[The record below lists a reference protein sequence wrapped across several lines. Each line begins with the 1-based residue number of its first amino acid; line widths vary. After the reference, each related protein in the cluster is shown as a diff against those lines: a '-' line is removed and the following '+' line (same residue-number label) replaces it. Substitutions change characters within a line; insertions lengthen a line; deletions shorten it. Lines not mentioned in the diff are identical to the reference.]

1 MNSATF
7 AAHAILLTQPRM
19 KHLFPLL
26 GLGLLLGLSA
36 CSERGEDP
44 TRAAEELSQSQRR
57 NLLERM
63 DQLLSEVWDA
73 PEAVARQTQQLFPAG
88 AHSLLVEDEELRS
101 SWNYLRKA
109 QLLSQRVRQIQAECR
124 TTRYDRYQS
133 MITLSGSYSKPS
145 IEQVATDPSLLL
157 FRRTQLEAELR
168 AFLQQE
174 APSYKR
180 RFPQRE
186 AALERAVQ
194 QRGLAVL
201 DSTLATYPEFTGR
214 EAELEGSRWQQ
225 QGFRRG
231 ALIPGSY
238 SSYEW
243 LTTEPLGNSLSFG
256 AGHALS
262 LDYLQTP
269 KIYGNFPYGY
279 EAARIFDDYDS
290 RGTGEGGSIYGRGE
304 DWDSSRPQRY
314 YFGARYL
321 TLVLPMKRALA
332 SSFGPYTVVWTMRY
346 QGEAYKAKQTLE
358 PEYDTTKR
366 TEAAADPYLYIS
378 IYDSERHYGTLLV
391 GRSVQRDWHGPVR
404 FLRTQAKAQR

>member
-1 MNSATF
+1 
-7 AAHAILLTQPRM
+7 
-19 KHLFPLL
+19 
-26 GLGLLLGLSA
+26 
-36 CSERGEDP
+36 
-44 TRAAEELSQSQRR
+44 
-57 NLLERM
+57 M
-63 DQLLSEVWDA
+63 DQLLSEVWEA

-88 AHSLLVEDEELRS
+88 AHSLLAEDEELRS
-101 SWNYLRKA
+101 TWSYLRKA

-133 MITLSGSYSKPS
+133 MIILSGSYSKPS

-157 FRRTQLEAELR
+157 FRRAQLEAQLR
-168 AFLQQE
+168 TFLQQE

-180 RFPQRE
+180 RSPQRE

-231 ALIPGSY
+231 ALLPGSY

-279 EAARIFDDYDS
+279 DAARIFDDYDS

-314 YFGARYL
+314 YFGKRYL
-321 TLVLPMKRALA
+321 TLVLPMTRALA

-346 QGEAYKAKQTLE
+346 QGEAYKAN
-358 PEYDTTKR
+358 TTR
-366 TEAAADPYLYIS
+366 PSVPRPQPIPTSTSVSMTRSATTGRCWSAAPYSATGTAPCACSSPKPRHSDDPLPYSLYI
-378 IYDSERHYGTLLV
+378 
-391 GRSVQRDWHGPVR
+391 
-404 FLRTQAKAQR
+404 